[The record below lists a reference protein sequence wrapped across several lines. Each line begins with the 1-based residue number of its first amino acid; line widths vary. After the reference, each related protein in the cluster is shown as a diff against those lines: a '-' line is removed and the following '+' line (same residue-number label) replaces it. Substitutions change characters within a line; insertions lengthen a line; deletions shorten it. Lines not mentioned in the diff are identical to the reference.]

1 MFKSMNSD
9 TKKEH
14 YLPLEDTLGVNSFWK
29 LLNIGKES
37 NMKPV
42 FAVQTVPQINQIVDK
57 GMFLYMEIFQLIN

>member
-29 LLNIGKES
+29 LLNKGKES
-37 NMKPV
+37 NTKPV
-42 FAVQTVPQINQIVDK
+42 FAVQSEPQINHIVDK
-57 GMFLYMEIFQLIN
+57 GMFLYMDISQLTN